1 LSGVRVL
8 LVDDHRMFAEAL
20 EMLLGGEDDIEVVG
34 VLGSASEALELA
46 SREHPDVALVDIEL
60 PDMSGIEATSRLKEI
75 SPSTQ
80 VVAVT
85 AHLGED
91 VVAEIVEAGASG
103 FIAKTQAAEVLVST
117 IRRAAAGEMVLP
129 SANFAA
135 VLGGLRQANRTR
147 SDARQALSQLTSREV
162 EILQKLAEGRSTQE
176 VAKALFISPLTVHSY
191 VKNILAKLS
200 VRSKLEAV
208 TMGLRYGRIGIE
220 RAWAG

>member
-1 LSGVRVL
+1 
-8 LVDDHRMFAEAL
+8 
-20 EMLLGGEDDIEVVG
+20 MLLGGEDDIEVVG

-129 SANFAA
+129 SSNFAG
-135 VLGGLRQANRTR
+135 VLGGLRQTNRTR